1 MPDVRLGCPNISSGE
16 EIADYTLTT
25 MLKEITNFIFVKM
38 GDIEWSS
45 DDEGDMNGD
54 VEVLTEE
61 DLEELSRIEVLSS
74 NV

>member
-54 VEVLTEE
+54 MEVLTEE

>member
-16 EIADYTLTT
+16 EIADYTLTI